1 MTFTARDDKWPI
13 RFLRLA
19 LEVAQWS
26 KDPSTKVGCVIADLE
41 HRPVSYGFNG
51 FAKGIADTAK
61 RLDDRATRLALTLH
75 AEDNAILFAQG
86 SLENTHL
93 FCTHLPCAHCA
104 SRIVQVGISQV
115 HYLAQPGYE
124 ARWSEDTSLAKQIL
138 RESGAFIFEYHPSE
152 MKG

>member
-1 MTFTARDDKWPI
+1 MSFPPPDDKWPL

-26 KDPSTKVGCVIADLE
+26 KDPSSKVGCVIADLE

-51 FAKGIADTAK
+51 FARGIRDTAE
-61 RLDDRATRLALTLH
+61 RLENRATRLALTLH
-75 AEDNAILFAQG
+75 AEDNAILFAQA

-115 HYLAQPGYE
+115 HYLVQPDYE
-124 ARWSEDTSLAKQIL
+124 TRWAADAKLVRDIL
-138 RESGAFIFEYHPSE
+138 RESSAFIFEYQPVE
-152 MKG
+152 LRG